1 MRRVESIWAAY
12 RRAPKTVQWS
22 IGAAV
27 VAVLFLV
34 WNDFVVRL
42 TDEWDL
48 RAQRMLT
55 NVDRVASD
63 TQRLQSLGRLR
74 PVVLGLGPL
83 DEPGSE
89 SDAEKRL
96 NMVINDVLKEHT
108 VLHDSFS
115 YRGASKLRRGTLS
128 RVIAPG
134 QQVEHITGDLRF
146 DATPATAAKVIAQL
160 EASADIDA
168 ISSLRMTR
176 QAGPRRITVVLTV
189 EAWIVTAER
198 RARGRGSSR

>member
-1 MRRVESIWAAY
+1 MTGVESIWAAC

-34 WNDFVVRL
+34 WNDFVVQL

-48 RAQRMLT
+48 RAQRMLA
-55 NVDRVASD
+55 NVDRAAGD

-83 DEPGSE
+83 DEPGSQ

-96 NMVINDVLKEHT
+96 NMTINEVLKEHT
-108 VLHDSFS
+108 VLKDSFN
-115 YRGASKLRRGTLS
+115 YRGPSKLRRGTLS

-146 DATPATAAKVIAQL
+146 DATPETAAKVIAQL

-176 QAGPRRITVVLTV
+176 QAGPRRVTVVLTV

>member
-42 TDEWDL
+42 TDEWDH
-48 RAQRMLT
+48 RSERMLA
-55 NVDRVASD
+55 NVDKAAGD

-89 SDAEKRL
+89 SDAEKRV
-96 NMVINDVLKEHT
+96 NMAINEVLKEHT
-108 VLHDSFS
+108 VFKDSFN
-115 YRGASKLRRGTLS
+115 YRGPSKLRRGTLS

-146 DATPATAAKVIAQL
+146 DATPETAAKVIAQL

-176 QAGPRRITVVLTV
+176 QAGPRRVTVVLTV

>member
-1 MRRVESIWAAY
+1 M
-12 RRAPKTVQWS
+12 QWS

-48 RAQRMLT
+48 RAQRMLA
-55 NVDRVASD
+55 NVERAAGD

-96 NMVINDVLKEHT
+96 NMAINEVLKEHT
-108 VLHDSFS
+108 VLKDSFN
-115 YRGASKLRRGTLS
+115 YRGPSKLRRGTLS

-146 DATPATAAKVIAQL
+146 DATPETAAKVIAQL

>member
-1 MRRVESIWAAY
+1 MKRVESIWTAY

-27 VAVLFLV
+27 VAVLFLI
-34 WNDFVVRL
+34 WNDIVVRM
-42 TDEWDL
+42 TNEWDV
-48 RAQRMLT
+48 RAQLMLA
-55 NVDRVASD
+55 NVDKAAGG
-63 TQRLQSLGRLR
+63 TQRLQSLARLR

-83 DEPGSE
+83 DAPGSE

-96 NMVINDVLKEHT
+96 NVAINEILKEHT

-115 YRGASKLRRGTLS
+115 YHGPSKLRRGTLS

-134 QQVEHITGDLRF
+134 MQVERISGDLRF
-146 DATPATAAKVIAQL
+146 DATPAIAAKVIAEL

-176 QAGPRRITVVLTV
+176 QPGPRRVTVVLTV
-189 EAWIVTAER
+189 ESWIVSAER
-198 RARGRGSSR
+198 RARGGGSSR

>member
-1 MRRVESIWAAY
+1 MKRVESIWTAY
-12 RRAPKTVQWS
+12 RRLPKTVQWS

-27 VAVLFLV
+27 VAVLFLA

-42 TDEWDL
+42 TDDWDG
-48 RAQRMLT
+48 RAQRMLA
-55 NVDRVASD
+55 NVDKAAGD
-63 TQRLQSLGRLR
+63 AQRLQSLGRLR

-83 DEPGSE
+83 DAPGPE
-89 SDAEKRL
+89 SDGEKRL
-96 NMVINDVLKEHT
+96 NKAINEVLKQHT

-115 YRGASKLRRGTLS
+115 YRGPSKLRRGTLS

-134 QQVEHITGDLRF
+134 QQVERITGDLRF
-146 DATPATAAKVIAQL
+146 DAKPETAMKIIAAL

-176 QAGPRRITVVLTV
+176 QPGPRRVTVVLTV
-189 EAWIVTAER
+189 EAWIVSAER
-198 RARGRGSSR
+198 RRRGGGSGR